1 MRKNY
6 LMQEGRNRELTS
18 IRLAKYGFWILI
30 ALLCLFGLYL
40 VKGALFAFV
49 IGLVLTYVLHP
60 FVKFFEKCM
69 PFSDRR
75 PRLSRSISI
84 SMVFFIVLVVI
95 GGYLFVVV
103 PPLFKQTTEL
113 LNSLPTF
120 ITGARATVESWN
132 QEYASNIPEEIRL
145 EIDRGLENAG
155 SILVGAFRGL
165 LNKTAVAAV
174 HALTLVVGLV
184 VVPLFVFYLLKD
196 HEKLRESFIDTFPA
210 DSQIHVVHIMRIL
223 NRIIGAY
230 VRAQVTLAAF
240 VWVVISLGLSILGI
254 DFAILLG
261 AVAGLFEF
269 VPIIGAWL
277 GVIPAIVIVLS
288 TSPDKIIFVLALYL
302 VVQLFQG
309 AVLVPRIHSH
319 SLKVHPVL
327 ILVSIVIGSEIGGM
341 WGVVLGPPLVA
352 AFKELFVYFSNP
364 ASHNEIIS
372 DAVIKDEN
380 ELENSVKEI

>member
-1 MRKNY
+1 
-6 LMQEGRNRELTS
+6 MQDGGDKEFSNGK
-18 IRLAKYGFWILI
+18 LAKYWFWVLVV
-30 ALLCLFGLYL
+30 LLCLLALYL
-40 VKGALFAFV
+40 VKGALFSFV

-60 FVKFFEKCM
+60 FVKLFEKWN
-69 PFSDRR
+69 PLSDTNPSLARGIAIF
-75 PRLSRSISI
+75 L
-84 SMVFFIVLVVI
+84 VFIIVLMVTA
-95 GGYLFVVV
+95 GYLLVVV

-132 QEYASNIPEEIRL
+132 QEYASTIPEEIRL
-145 EIDRGLENAG
+145 EIDQVLENAG
-155 SILVGAFRGL
+155 SILVGAFAGL
-165 LNKTAVAAV
+165 LNRTALAAV

-196 HEKLRESFIDTFPA
+196 HEKLRESFISTFPI
-210 DSQIHVVHIMRIL
+210 DFQIHVVHIMRIL

-240 VWVVISLGLSILGI
+240 VWVVISIGLSLLGI

-277 GVIPAIVIVLS
+277 GVIPAVVITLS
-288 TSPDKIIFVLALYL
+288 TSPDKIVFVLFLYL
-302 VVQLFQG
+302 IVQIVQG
-309 AVLVPRIHSH
+309 AFLIPRIHSH

-327 ILVSIVIGSEIGGM
+327 ILVSIVVGSEIGGM
-341 WGVVLGPPLVA
+341 WGVVLGPPLA
-352 AFKELFVYFSNP
+352 ASIKELFAYFSNP
-364 ASHNEIIS
+364 ETLKIIAEDNSLKDMQKMNEKS
-372 DAVIKDEN
+372 RDEDA
-380 ELENSVKEI
+380 

>member
-6 LMQEGRNRELTS
+6 SMQEGKNSDFTNV
-18 IRLAKYGFWILI
+18 RLAKYGFWILV
-30 ALLCLFGLYL
+30 ALLILFGLYL
-40 VKGALFAFV
+40 VKGALFAFI

-60 FVKFFEKCM
+60 FVRLFEKFM

-75 PRLSRSISI
+75 PKLSRSISI
-84 SMVFFIVLVVI
+84 SLVFIIVLFVI
-95 GGYLFVVV
+95 GGYLFAVV

-165 LNKTAVAAV
+165 LNRTAVAAV

-196 HEKLRESFIDTFPA
+196 HEKLRESFIDSFPA

-223 NRIIGAY
+223 NRIVGAY

-240 VWVVISLGLSILGI
+240 VWVVVSIGLAILGI

-288 TSPDKIIFVLALYL
+288 TSPDKIIFVLLLYL
-302 VVQLFQG
+302 AVQIIQG
-309 AVLVPRIHSH
+309 AVLVPRIHSQ

-327 ILVSIVIGSEIGGM
+327 VLVSIVIGSEIGGM

-352 AFKELFVYFSNP
+352 AIKELFVYFSNP
-364 ASHNEIIS
+364 ANQSGIVS
-372 DAVIKDEN
+372 DSAIKDEN
-380 ELENSVKEI
+380 VLSDSVKET